1 MSTLRKLASA
11 FCLLVLLDGNTF
23 AKPIT
28 PYRSGDWAKLIQ
40 QTKGRPAIIHI
51 WGFSCGP
58 CVAELPAW
66 GRFAQA
72 QPKLK
77 LILLEVDQVPE
88 DMTAKTL
95 IDAKLSEADNH
106 VSVDYFDEY
115 MRYEIDPKWQGELPI
130 TLLIDAQG
138 NTRKLRGS
146 VDFKIVNDWVSK
158 TKKDD

>member
-1 MSTLRKLASA
+1 MHCGACCANYRVSFYWAEGETL
-11 FCLLVLLDGNTF
+11 G
-23 AKPIT
+23 I
-28 PYRSGDWAKLIQ
+28 
-40 QTKGRPAIIHI
+40 
-51 WGFSCGP
+51 
-58 CVAELPAW
+58 
-66 GRFAQA
+66 
-72 QPKLK
+72 
-77 LILLEVDQVPE
+77 PE
-88 DMTAKTL
+88 DMTVKTL